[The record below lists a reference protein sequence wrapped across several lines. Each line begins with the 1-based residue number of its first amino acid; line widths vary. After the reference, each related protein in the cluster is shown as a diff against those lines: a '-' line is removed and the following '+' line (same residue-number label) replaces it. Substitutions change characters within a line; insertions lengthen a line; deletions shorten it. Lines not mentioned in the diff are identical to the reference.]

1 VGVFLYFYWIFVCD
15 CALKYL
21 VLNKNL
27 PRYFLIIWS
36 KHVDIQEIY
45 PQVDK
50 HNHALNMISQI
61 NQEYSTLESI
71 CTSKLIY
78 LVMFISYIV
87 RNKIIFN
94 QHYLLNNLIIIYLQ
108 TFLPKIY
115 HDMQQRF
122 FLSCPTMFDMEM

>member
-1 VGVFLYFYWIFVCD
+1 
-15 CALKYL
+15 
-21 VLNKNL
+21 
-27 PRYFLIIWS
+27 
-36 KHVDIQEIY
+36 
-45 PQVDK
+45 
-50 HNHALNMISQI
+50 MISQI

-122 FLSCPTMFDMEM
+122 FLACPTMFDMEM